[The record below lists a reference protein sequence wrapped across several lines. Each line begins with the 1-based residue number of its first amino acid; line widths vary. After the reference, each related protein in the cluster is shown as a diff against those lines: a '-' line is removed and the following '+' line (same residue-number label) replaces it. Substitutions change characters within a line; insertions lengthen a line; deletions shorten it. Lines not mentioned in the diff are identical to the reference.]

1 MSDLDALLGSLPI
14 DAIAAQIGEDPDEVR
29 QAAAVALPALLGGL
43 DANAQGGGSA
53 SLLEALA
60 QHEGK
65 PVGADSIDATDGEK
79 IAAHIFGDQQEQV
92 ISQLGS
98 TGVTSGLLQKLI
110 PLLAPMVMAWLANQ
124 MSNKGAAPSSGGAGG
139 AGGVLGTILE
149 QVLKGAN
156 GGGAASKTP
165 DAGSIIGDVLG
176 GLLGGGR
183 R

>member
-14 DAIAAQIGEDPDEVR
+14 DALAAQIGEDPADVR

-43 DANAQGGGSA
+43 NANAQGGGLGSI
-53 SLLEALA
+53 LEALT

-65 PVGADSIDATDGEK
+65 PVDADSIDATDGEK

-98 TGVTSGLLQKLI
+98 TGVASGLLQKLI
-110 PLLAPMVMAWLANQ
+110 PLLAPMVMAWLAGQ
-124 MSNKGAAPSSGGAGG
+124 LAGKGAAPSSGGG
-139 AGGVLGTILE
+139 GGVLGGILE
-149 QVLKGAN
+149 QVLKGAT
-156 GGGAASKTP
+156 GGGGGASKTP
-165 DAGSIIGDVLG
+165 DAGSILGDVLG

>member
-1 MSDLDALLGSLPI
+1 MSDLDALLDSLPI
-14 DAIAAQIGEDPDEVR
+14 DALAAQIGENPDDVR
-29 QAAAVALPALLGGL
+29 KAAAVALPALLGGL
-43 DANAQGGGSA
+43 DANAQGGGAA

-60 QHEGK
+60 QHEGRSSDHS
-65 PVGADSIDATDGEK
+65 ATIDATNGEK

-98 TGVTSGLLQKLI
+98 TGVASGLLQKLI

-124 MSNKGAAPSSGGAGG
+124 MAGKGAAPSSSGAGS
-139 AGGVLGTILE
+139 VLGTILE
-149 QVLKGAN
+149 QVLKGS
-156 GGGAASKTP
+156 GGSAGSAPS
-165 DAGSIIGDVLG
+165 AGSIIGDVLG

>member
-1 MSDLDALLGSLPI
+1 MSDLDALLANLPI
-14 DAIAAQIGEDPDEVR
+14 DALAAQIGEDPDEVR

-43 DANAQGGGSA
+43 DANAQDGGAA

-60 QHEGK
+60 QHEGRS
-65 PVGADSIDATDGEK
+65 PGDPAAIDAIDGEK

-98 TGVTSGLLQKLI
+98 TGVASGLLQKLI
-110 PLLAPMVMAWLANQ
+110 PLLAPMVMAWVAGQLAG
-124 MSNKGAAPSSGGAGG
+124 KGAAPSAGG
-139 AGGVLGTILE
+139 DPGTLGTILE
-149 QVLKGAN
+149 QVLKGAL
-156 GGGAASKTP
+156 GGGAPSQAPT
-165 DAGSIIGDVLG
+165 AGSILTDILG

>member
-1 MSDLDALLGSLPI
+1 MSDLDALLASLPI
-14 DAIAAQIGEDPDEVR
+14 DALATQIGEDPDEVR

-43 DANAQGGGSA
+43 DANAQGGGAA

-60 QHEGK
+60 QHEGR
-65 PVGADSIDATDGEK
+65 PVDDASAVDATDGEK

-98 TGVTSGLLQKLI
+98 TGVASGLLQKLI
-110 PLLAPMVMAWLANQ
+110 PLLAPMVMAWLAGQ
-124 MSNKGAAPSSGGAGG
+124 LAGKGASPSSGSGGG
-139 AGGVLGTILE
+139 ALGTILE
-149 QVLKGAN
+149 QVLKGATS
-156 GGGAASKTP
+156 GGGSAQAPS
-165 DAGSIIGDVLG
+165 AGSIITDILG